1 MLDSPDFEPEFYDE
15 QNRMMMERYV
25 VVFKKWKIP
34 WKTYVK
40 DVEKRLRNRKYWLWS
55 YLIGIEKFIQDMG
68 ENVPSKELVEK
79 DKDSRISRIVGDFYK
94 VEQYIRNL

>member
-1 MLDSPDFEPEFYDE
+1 MLDSPDFELEFYDE

>member
-40 DVEKRLRNRKYWLWS
+40 DVEKRLRNRKYWFWS
-55 YLIGIEKFIQDMG
+55 YLVGLEKFIQDMG